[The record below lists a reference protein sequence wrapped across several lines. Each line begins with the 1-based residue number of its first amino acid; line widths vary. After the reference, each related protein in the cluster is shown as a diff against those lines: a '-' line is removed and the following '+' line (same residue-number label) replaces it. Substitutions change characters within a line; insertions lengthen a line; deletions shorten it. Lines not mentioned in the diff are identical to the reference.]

1 MTIITETARFA
12 CFITSTATISSV
24 IGIQAD
30 RLVSAVRRRLK
41 MPEDVN

>member
-12 CFITSTATISSV
+12 CFITSTATVSSF

-30 RLVSAVRRRLK
+30 RLVSAARRWLK
-41 MPEDVN
+41 KPDDAA